1 MRRLIISLILL
12 AGLAPLVALSADP
25 ALQTNPPERHIVVP
39 GDTLWGIA
47 SKYLKDPWRWPEL
60 WGMNRDQVKN
70 PHRIFP
76 GDVLVLE
83 KNGDKARLKV
93 ARETVKLSPKARVE
107 DAGRSAIP
115 SIPADAIEPFL
126 AQPLVI
132 EAGAL
137 DSAPELMGALEQRV
151 VLGRGDTA
159 FVRGL
164 PKDKGLVWQAYRP
177 GRALVDPESNETL
190 GHEAVYLGEA
200 QVLKFDEIS
209 TVQITKAVQELSRGD
224 RLVPSPG
231 VVFANYAPHAPNK
244 DIKGRVL
251 SAYGGVAEM
260 GRNSVFAINR
270 GTRDGLEPGHVLAL
284 LRAGEVA
291 AHVSRKET
299 AERLPDERYGLAFV
313 FRTFDRVSYA
323 LVLQSSRQVN
333 VLDRVQNP

>member
-12 AGLAPLVALSADP
+12 ASLAPLVALSADP
-25 ALQTNPPERHIVVP
+25 ALQDNPPERHIVAP

-83 KNGDKARLKV
+83 KNGDRASLKV
-93 ARETVKLSPKARVE
+93 ARETVKLSPKARAE
-107 DAGRSAIP
+107 DTGRSAIP

-137 DSAPELMGALEQRV
+137 DSAPVLVGALEQRV

-159 FVRGL
+159 FVKGL

-190 GHEAVYLGEA
+190 GHEAVYLCAA
-200 QVLKFDEIS
+200 QLLKFDEIS

-260 GRNSVFAINR
+260 GRNSILTINR
-270 GTRDGLEPGHVLAL
+270 GARDGLEPGHVLAL
-284 LRAGEVA
+284 LRAGEA
-291 AHVSRKET
+291 AYVSRKET
-299 AERLPDERYGLAFV
+299 AERRPDERYGLAFV

-333 VLDRVQNP
+333 ILDRVQNP